1 MTDKDLA
8 TILTKQMAPKK
19 INTQPANYS
28 EQNIEVL
35 EGLQPVRVRPGMY
48 IGSTDTVGL
57 HHCLKEVIDN
67 SVDEAVAG
75 FADEIIITLQKDN
88 SAIVSDNGRGIPV
101 GIKKEYGVS
110 ALELVMTKLHAGGK
124 FGGGG
129 YKVSGG
135 LHGVGASVVNALSTE
150 CRVEVRQ
157 NGKLYYQEYE
167 QGKVK
172 TKLETT
178 TLAKSKFDDTAVAS
192 TERGTT
198 VYFKPDGEIF
208 DTLTWDYKVIR
219 SQIRTFAYLSSG
231 LRFKLI
237 DERTNTVE
245 SFYFEGGLRS
255 YVSSL
260 NRNKDLVNPNICY
273 ALKEVEGIT
282 VEIAF
287 QYTDTYVPNEQSF
300 ANNIKTPEGGTHL
313 TGFRT
318 ALTKAINDYGNKAG
332 AFKKDENKLTGDDS
346 REGLTVAVSVKI
358 PSDRLQF
365 EGQTKSKLGTPEARN
380 ITESIAKEAIDQ
392 FFEENPKDAEAIIGK
407 SILAARARNAARAAR
422 DSILRKGAL
431 EGSGLPGKLA
441 DCRTK
446 EAEKAELFI
455 VEGDSAGGS
464 AKQARDSEYQAILP
478 IFGKVLNTE
487 RARLDQIVKSDKSV
501 IFIKALGT
509 GIGDTFELKNL
520 RYHKI
525 IIMTDADVD
534 GSHIRT
540 LHLTFLFRHMREL
553 VEAGMV
559 YAAVPP
565 LYKATWGKNKKYL
578 TDEAEKDELEAKL
591 QAAGSKYN
599 IGRFKGL
606 GEMNYDELWETTMN
620 PKTRVLKQVQID
632 DAEEANEVFEMLM
645 GKEVAP
651 RKLFL
656 QANATYADL
665 DLHA

>member
-1 MTDKDLA
+1 
-8 TILTKQMAPKK
+8 MALKTNK
-19 INTQPANYS
+19 SLENYS

-48 IGSTDTVGL
+48 IGSTDIVGL

-75 FADEIIITLQKDN
+75 FANEIVITLQKDN

-135 LHGVGASVVNALSTE
+135 LHGVGASVVNALSTD

-157 NGKLYYQEYE
+157 NGKLYYQEYK
-167 QGKVK
+167 QGKVQN
-172 TKLETT
+172 KLQTVA
-178 TLAKSKFDDTAVAS
+178 LSKSMFDDKSIAS
-192 TERGTT
+192 VERGTT
-198 VYFKPDGEIF
+198 TYFKPDTTIF
-208 DTLTWDYKVIR
+208 DAIVWDYKTIR
-219 SQIRTFAYLSSG
+219 NQIRTFAYLSSG

-237 DERTNTVE
+237 DERTDTVE

-260 NRNKDLVNPNICY
+260 NRNRDLINSNICY
-273 ALKEVEGIT
+273 ALKELEGIT

-313 TGFRT
+313 TGFRS
-318 ALTKAINDYGNKAG
+318 ALTKAINDYGNKIN

-358 PSDRLQF
+358 PSERLQF

-380 ITESIAKEAIDQ
+380 ITESVAKEAIDQ

-407 SILAARARNAARAAR
+407 SLLAARARNAARAAR
-422 DSILRKGAL
+422 DAIIRKGAL

-446 EAEKAELFI
+446 EAERAEIFI

-540 LHLTFLFRHMREL
+540 LHLTFLFRHMKEL

-565 LYKATWGKNKKYL
+565 LYKATWGKSKKYL
-578 TDEAEKDELEAKL
+578 TDEVEKDEFEAKMI
-591 QAAGSKYN
+591 AAGTKYN

-620 PKTRVLKQVQID
+620 PKTRVLKQIQID

>member
-1 MTDKDLA
+1 MATKDKNKPLS
-8 TILTKQMAPKK
+8 
-19 INTQPANYS
+19 NYS

-48 IGSTDTVGL
+48 IGSTDSVGL

-75 FADEIIITLQKDN
+75 FANEIVITLQKDN

-135 LHGVGASVVNALSTE
+135 LHGVGASVVNALSTD

-157 NGKLYYQEYE
+157 EGKLYYQEYK
-167 QGKVK
+167 QGKVQN
-172 TKLETT
+172 KLQTVA
-178 TLAKSKFDDTAVAS
+178 LSKSMFDDKSIAGL
-192 TERGTT
+192 ERGTT
-198 VYFKPDGEIF
+198 TYFKPDPEIF
-208 DTLTWDYKVIR
+208 DTLVWDYKTIR
-219 SQIRTFAYLSSG
+219 NQIRTFAYLSSG
-231 LRFKLI
+231 LKFKLI
-237 DERTNTVE
+237 DERTDTIE

-260 NRNKDLVNPNICY
+260 NRNRDLVNSNICY
-273 ALKEVEGIT
+273 ALKEVDGIT

-313 TGFRT
+313 TGFRS
-318 ALTKAINDYGNKAG
+318 ALTKSINDYGNKMN

-380 ITESIAKEAIDQ
+380 ITESVAKEAIDQ

-407 SILAARARNAARAAR
+407 SLLAARARNAARAAR
-422 DSILRKGAL
+422 DAIIRKGAL

-446 EAEKAELFI
+446 EAERAEIFI

-553 VEAGMV
+553 VDAGMV

-565 LYKATWGKNKKYL
+565 LYKATWGKSKKYL
-578 TDEAEKDELEAKL
+578 IDEAEKEEFEAKM
-591 QAAGSKYN
+591 QASGNKYN

-620 PKTRVLKQVQID
+620 PKTRVLKQITID
-632 DAEEANEVFEMLM
+632 DAEEANEIFEMLM

-651 RKLFL
+651 RKIFL
-656 QANATYADL
+656 QSNATYADL

>member
-1 MTDKDLA
+1 
-8 TILTKQMAPKK
+8 MAVNKAK
-19 INTQPANYS
+19 TNQIENYS
-28 EQNIEVL
+28 EQQIEVL

-48 IGSTDTVGL
+48 IGSTDIRGL

-67 SVDEAVAG
+67 SVDEAVGG
-75 FADEIIITLQKDN
+75 FADEIVITIQKDN

-135 LHGVGASVVNALSTE
+135 LHGVGASVVNALSEE

-157 NGKLYYQEYE
+157 GGKLYSQEYAR
-167 QGKVK
+167 GKVK
-172 TKLETT
+172 DKLQTAA
-178 TLAKSKFDDTAVAS
+178 LSKSKFDDSSLAS

-198 VYFKPDGEIF
+198 TYFKPDKEIF
-208 DTLTWDYKVIR
+208 ETIEWDYKTIR
-219 SQIRTFAYLSSG
+219 NQIRTFAYLTSG

-237 DERTNTVE
+237 DERTDTIE

-255 YVSSL
+255 YVASL
-260 NRNKDLVNPNICY
+260 NRNREVVNPNICY
-273 ALKEVEGIT
+273 ALKEMDGIT

-287 QYTDTYVPNEQSF
+287 QYTDTFVPTEQSF

-313 TGFRT
+313 TGFRS
-318 ALTKAINDYGNKAG
+318 ALTKSINDYGNKNNV
-332 AFKKDENKLTGDDS
+332 FKKDEEKLTGDDS
-346 REGLTVAVSVKI
+346 REGLTVAVSIKI

-380 ITESIAKEAIDQ
+380 ITESVAKEAIDQ
-392 FFEENPKDAEAIIGK
+392 FFEESPKDAEAIIEK
-407 SILAARARNAARAAR
+407 SLLAARARKAARAAR
-422 DSILRKGAL
+422 DAIIRKGAL

-441 DCRTK
+441 DCRAK
-446 EAEKAELFI
+446 DSKDAELFI

-464 AKQARDSEYQAILP
+464 AKQARDSEFQAILP
-478 IFGKVLNTE
+478 INGKILNTE
-487 RARLDQIVKSDKSV
+487 RARLDQIVKDTKFV
-501 IFIKALGT
+501 TLIKAIGT
-509 GIGDTFELKNL
+509 GISETFNIKSL
-520 RYHKI
+520 RYGKI

-540 LHLTFLFRHMREL
+540 LYLTFMFRHFREL
-553 VEAGMV
+553 IDSGNL

-565 LYKATWGKNKKYL
+565 LYKAVWGKNRKYIL
-578 TDEAEKDELEAKL
+578 DDDDKDKFEKEMAKTK
-591 QAAGSKYN
+591 QKYIIN
-599 IGRFKGL
+599 RFKGL
-606 GEMNYDELWETTMN
+606 GEMDYEDLWETTMN
-620 PKTRVLKQVQID
+620 PKTRVLKQIAVG

-651 RKLFL
+651 RKLFI
-656 QANATYADL
+656 QGNATYADL

>member
-1 MTDKDLA
+1 MA
-8 TILTKQMAPKK
+8 TKQTNKPL
-19 INTQPANYS
+19 ANYS

-48 IGSTDTVGL
+48 IGSTDSVGL

-67 SVDEAVAG
+67 SVDEAMAG
-75 FADEIIITLQKDN
+75 FANEIVVTLQKDN

-135 LHGVGASVVNALSTE
+135 LHGVGASVVNALSTD

-157 NGKLYYQEYE
+157 SGKLFYQEYK
-167 QGKVK
+167 QGKVQN
-172 TKLETT
+172 KLQTVTFAKSMFDNKSIAGLENGTT
-178 TLAKSKFDDTAVAS
+178 T
-192 TERGTT
+192 
-198 VYFKPDGEIF
+198 YFKPDPTIF
-208 DTLTWDYKVIR
+208 DTLVWDYKTIR
-219 SQIRTFAYLSSG
+219 NQIRTFAYLSSG

-237 DERTNTVE
+237 DERTDTIE

-260 NRNKDLVNPNICY
+260 NRNRDLINQNICY
-273 ALKEVEGIT
+273 ALKEIDGIT

-313 TGFRT
+313 TGFRS
-318 ALTKAINDYGNKAG
+318 ALTKSINDYGNKIN

-380 ITESIAKEAIDQ
+380 ITESVAKEAIDQ
-392 FFEENPKDAEAIIGK
+392 FFEENPKDAESIIGK
-407 SILAARARNAARAAR
+407 SLLAARARNAARAAR
-422 DSILRKGAL
+422 DAIIRKGAL

-446 EAEKAELFI
+446 EAERAEIFI

-553 VEAGMV
+553 VDAGMV

-565 LYKATWGKNKKYL
+565 LYKATWGKSKKYL
-578 TDEAEKDELEAKL
+578 IDEAEKEEFEAKM
-591 QAAGSKYN
+591 QAAGTKYN

-620 PKTRVLKQVQID
+620 PKTRVLKQITVD
-632 DAEEANEVFEMLM
+632 DAEEANEIFEMLM

-651 RKLFL
+651 RKIFL
-656 QANATYADL
+656 QSNATYADL

>member
-1 MTDKDLA
+1 MA
-8 TILTKQMAPKK
+8 TKK
-19 INTQPANYS
+19 INTQPDKNYS

-48 IGSTDTVGL
+48 IGSTDSIGL

-75 FADEIIITLQKDN
+75 FADEIVITLQKDN

-101 GIKKEYGVS
+101 GIKKGYGVS

-157 NGKLYYQEYE
+157 DGKLYYQEYE
-167 QGKVK
+167 QGIVK
-172 TKLETT
+172 NKLQTT
-178 TLAKSKFDDTAVAS
+178 TFGKSKFNESAVAS
-192 TERGTT
+192 QERGTT
-198 VYFKPDGEIF
+198 TYFKPDGTIF
-208 DTLTWDYKVIR
+208 DTLTWDYKTIR

-260 NRNKDLVNPNICY
+260 NRNKDLINPNICY
-273 ALKEVEGIT
+273 TLQEQDGIT

-300 ANNIKTPEGGTHL
+300 ANNIKTPDGGSHL

-318 ALTKAINDYGNKAG
+318 ALTKAINEYGNKVN

-380 ITESIAKEAIDQ
+380 ITETIAKAAIDQ

-446 EAEKAELFI
+446 EAAKAEIFI

-509 GIGDTFELKNL
+509 GIGDTFDLKNL

-565 LYKATWGKNKKYL
+565 LYKATWGKKKLYL
-578 TDEAEKDELEAKL
+578 TDEIEKEEFEAKMI
-591 QAAGSKYN
+591 AAGTKYN

-620 PKTRVLKQVQID
+620 PKTRVLKQVQIE

-651 RKLFL
+651 RKTFL